1 MGQQFEQYPARGF
14 RFREESCIR
23 TIPSTWHRKSSHLRG
38 PYGSHSH
45 EVPAYERGDRSGPA
59 PWYGIA
65 VSLAVPRSHVYSSSV
80 NCAHERLGILRLSCK
95 SAELRCRAA
104 TSINT

>member
-1 MGQQFEQYPARGF
+1 MGLIVTKSLPTSEEIAPAR
-14 RFREESCIR
+14 
-23 TIPSTWHRKSSHLRG
+23 
-38 PYGSHSH
+38 
-45 EVPAYERGDRSGPA
+45 

-104 TSINT
+104 TSINTVCIPSVPLVQFTANEGPFVM